1 MTTSNAA
8 RAAERW
14 LGAGLCCGSPW
25 SGWSDRSAPLSRGS
39 AKAGRQVLDIGV
51 EGDPI
56 PCRVSVRSSLHS
68 SSPNSAYQ
76 RGHGGTGASRPVASF
91 AVLQP
96 VVTPASPVGSLF
108 GSSGEQP
115 SGSVRA
121 EPAGRGSSKIETSK
135 RCNVIRFREQPFR
148 GMRQMRGLD
157 TAVSFSRLV
166 LRCIRTIVG

>member
-1 MTTSNAA
+1 MAGGRIVLRVA
-8 RAAERW
+8 VERVERS
-14 LGAGLCCGSPW
+14 LGPIIPRFREGRPAGVGYRC
-25 SGWSDRSAPLSRGS
+25 R
-39 AKAGRQVLDIGV
+39 
-51 EGDPI
+51 GDPI